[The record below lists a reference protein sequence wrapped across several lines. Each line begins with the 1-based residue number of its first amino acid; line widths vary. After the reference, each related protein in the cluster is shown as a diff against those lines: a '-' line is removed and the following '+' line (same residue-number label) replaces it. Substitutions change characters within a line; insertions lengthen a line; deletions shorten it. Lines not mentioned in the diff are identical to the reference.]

1 MIQGA
6 AVLLRALVLGVFV
19 CCATAPNAIA
29 QNAFDKATLEA
40 FVSAAVAV
48 EAVMGKWSP
57 RIAGAADDREASM
70 LHEQAV
76 SELTKMVENTAGI
89 TVDEYREIA
98 RAAKNDTTLNAEIM
112 EIRKQ
117 KVGD

>member
-6 AVLLRALVLGVFV
+6 VVLLRAFVLGAFV
-19 CCATAPNAIA
+19 CCATVPNAIA
-29 QNAFDKATLEA
+29 QNVLDKAKLDA
-40 FVSAAVAV
+40 FVTAALAV
-48 EAVMGKWSP
+48 ETVMGKWSP

-76 SELTKMVENTAGI
+76 SELTGVVENTAGI
-89 TVDEYREIA
+89 TVEEYRDIA

-112 EIRKQ
+112 EIRDRKA
-117 KVGD
+117 GD

>member
-1 MIQGA
+1 MGA
-6 AVLLRALVLGVFV
+6 LV
-19 CCATAPNAIA
+19 CCATVPDAMARNAV
-29 QNAFDKATLEA
+29 DKAKLEA
-40 FVSAAVAV
+40 FVNAAVAV

-76 SELTKMVENTAGI
+76 SELTDAVDNTAGI
-89 TVDEYREIA
+89 TVEEYRDIA
-98 RAAKNDTTLNAEIM
+98 RAAKDDAALHARIM

-117 KVGD
+117 KAGE

>member
-6 AVLLRALVLGVFV
+6 VVLLRALVLGAFV
-19 CCATAPNAIA
+19 CCATVPNVIA
-29 QNAFDKATLEA
+29 QNAFDKAKLEA
-40 FVSAAVAV
+40 FVNAAVAV

-76 SELTKMVENTAGI
+76 SELTGVVEKTAGI
-89 TVDEYREIA
+89 TVEEYRDIA
-98 RAAKNDTTLNAEIM
+98 RAAKDDAALHAEIM

-117 KVGD
+117 KAGD